1 MGKLMMNLDAH
12 YYVDGT
18 LYFTDAHGVVYYPD
32 DIVWEN
38 DMPVR
43 SKNAEEKEIIS

>member
-1 MGKLMMNLDAH
+1 MMNLDAH

-38 DMPVR
+38 DMPIR
-43 SKNAEEKEIIS
+43 SKTAEEKEEENAS

>member
-1 MGKLMMNLDAH
+1 MLNLNAH
-12 YYVDGT
+12 WFADGT
-18 LYFTDAHGVVYYPD
+18 LYFTNEHGVVYYPD

-43 SKNAEEKEIIS
+43 SKTAEKNEKENAS